1 MVSPQVDKGMQ
12 NVDSVMCV
20 QDSEQTACDAEEG
33 YWIMNSNAITIL
45 VLFCHCLEVF
55 TFLLSNLNT

>member
-1 MVSPQVDKGMQ
+1 MQ
-12 NVDSVMCV
+12 TVDSVMCV